1 MKQRT
6 YICLT
11 ERLIKSII
19 IKRDGAMIKKRGM
32 LIIFSGPSGV
42 GKGTVRDLFVNDES
56 LNLAF
61 SISMTTRK
69 RRPGEEDGVDYYF
82 VDRETFEKAIEND
95 ELLEHAE
102 FVGNYYGTPL
112 AEVNRLRD
120 EGKNVLLEIE
130 VQGALQVIDKVPDAL
145 SIFLVPPNMEELKRR
160 IINRRTESEA
170 VINERLSKATKEMA
184 LMNQY
189 RYVICNDDPEFAAEM
204 VSLII
209 RRNIEA
215 TL

>member
-1 MKQRT
+1 
-6 YICLT
+6 
-11 ERLIKSII
+11 
-19 IKRDGAMIKKRGM
+19 MIKNRGM

-69 RRPGEEDGVDYYF
+69 KRPGEEDGVDYYF

-95 ELLEHAE
+95 ELLEYAE
-102 FVGNYYGTPL
+102 FVGNYYGTPV

>member
-19 IKRDGAMIKKRGM
+19 IKRDGAMNKNRGM

-95 ELLEHAE
+95 ELLEYAE
-102 FVGNYYGTPL
+102 FVGNYYGTPV

>member
-1 MKQRT
+1 MR
-6 YICLT
+6 
-11 ERLIKSII
+11 
-19 IKRDGAMIKKRGM
+19 KKRGL

-42 GKGTVRDLFVNDES
+42 GKGTVRDLFVDRES

-61 SISMTTRK
+61 SISMTTREK
-69 RRPGEEDGVDYYF
+69 RPGEREGVDYYY
-82 VDRETFEKAIEND
+82 VNRERFESAIEND
-95 ELLEHAE
+95 ELLEYAE

-130 VQGALQVIDKVPDAL
+130 VQGALQVIEKVPDAL
-145 SIFLVPPNMEELKRR
+145 SIFLVPPSMAELERR
-160 IINRRTESEA
+160 IVNRRTESQDIIDA
-170 VINERLSKATKEMA
+170 RLSKAEKEMG

-189 RYVICNDDPEFAAEM
+189 RYVICNDDPDFAADM

-209 RRNIEA
+209 KRNIEA
-215 TL
+215 TI

>member
-1 MKQRT
+1 MK
-6 YICLT
+6 
-11 ERLIKSII
+11 
-19 IKRDGAMIKKRGM
+19 KKRGL

-42 GKGTVRDLFVNDES
+42 GKGTVRDLFIERED

-61 SISMTTRK
+61 SISMTTRSQ
-69 RRPGEEDGVDYYF
+69 REGEIEGEHYYF
-82 VDRETFEKAIEND
+82 VSREAFEKAIEED
-95 ELLEHAE
+95 ALLEHAE
-102 FVGNYYGTPL
+102 FVGNYYGTPI

-120 EGKNVLLEIE
+120 MGKNVLLEIE
-130 VQGALQVIDKVPDAL
+130 VQGALQVIEKVPDAL
-145 SIFLVPPNMEELKRR
+145 SIFLVPPNMEELRR
-160 IINRRTESEA
+160 RLEGRRTESDT
-170 VINERLSKATKEMA
+170 VLQERLSKAAKEME

-189 RYVICNDDPEFAAEM
+189 RYVICNDDPEFAADM